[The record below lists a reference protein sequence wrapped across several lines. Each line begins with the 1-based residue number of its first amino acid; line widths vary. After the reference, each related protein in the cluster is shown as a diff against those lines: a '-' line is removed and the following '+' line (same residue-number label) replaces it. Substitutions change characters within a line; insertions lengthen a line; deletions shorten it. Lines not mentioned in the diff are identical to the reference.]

1 VIQNPAKEDSKMQ
14 EIETKTEAQVAW
26 ILWEMFTDFSNL
38 LWDRYEKQF
47 LDFILKDQ
55 YPTQKTQKKF
65 MADEIDDKFAL

>member
-1 VIQNPAKEDSKMQ
+1 MQ